1 MRRLALFLLVFV
13 AALATRAIAQST
25 GGATSAPYAFA
36 GRIEYE
42 RKTNLHRQIEGEE
55 WYEKFKAQIPK
66 FNTAYFDLL
75 FNATTSLYKPGR
87 EPENPNPFARNLTGP
102 AAANTVHTNF
112 GTGRVA
118 AAKEVFEQKYL
129 VEDSMRR
136 LRWKVLEEV
145 RTIAGYPCRKAVSRM
160 FDSVVVVAFY
170 ADGIPV
176 SGGPESF
183 AGLPGMILEVAIPRL
198 HTTWIATKVELTTPD
213 AAQLAVPTKGKKT
226 DTKGLVETLQA
237 SLKDW
242 GKWASKN
249 VWWCVI

>member
-1 MRRLALFLLVFV
+1 MRYLTLFLLLFV
-13 AALATRAIAQST
+13 ATVARQATAQSAGYVFT
-25 GGATSAPYAFA
+25 

-55 WYEKFKAQIPK
+55 WYGKFKAQIPK

-87 EPENPNPFARNLTGP
+87 EPESVNPFARNMTGP
-102 AAANTVHTNF
+102 AAANIVHTNF
-112 GTGRVA
+112 STGRIA
-118 AAKEVFEQKYL
+118 AAKEVFEQKFL
-129 VEDSMRR
+129 VEDTVRR
-136 LRWKVLEEV
+136 LQWKVLEEV
-145 RTIAGYPCRKAVSRM
+145 RTIAGYSCRKAVGRM

-198 HTTWIATKVELTTPD
+198 HTTWIATKVELVPPD
-213 AAQLAVPTKGKKT
+213 ATALAAPTKGKKT
-226 DTKGLVETLQA
+226 DTKGLVETLKA

-242 GKWASKN
+242 GKSAAKN